1 MLQVCQTPTHACIHV
16 SMHKTYM
23 CMHAHLYAHNH
34 ASMRIRHVCV
44 CLRRECVQAST
55 RVAISPGPSITLHV
69 VQTDSCVYVLCC
81 PWPLPISLWPS
92 TPSLLP
98 SSEALSSYL
107 AAYFS
112 LCTWDVVRLPRVR
125 LHVWRPGLPSLCGA
139 LPYLVVH
146 GAKCECLFMS
156 YSSF

>member
-1 MLQVCQTPTHACIHV
+1 
-16 SMHKTYM
+16 MHKTYM
-23 CMHAHLYAHNH
+23 CMHADMYAHIH

-69 VQTDSCVYVLCC
+69 VQTHLYC

-92 TPSLLP
+92 IPSLLP

-107 AAYFS
+107 AACFS
-112 LCTWDVVRLPRVR
+112 PCTWDVVRFPRVR

-139 LPYLVVH
+139 LPYLVIH
-146 GAKCECLFMS
+146 GVECECLFMG
-156 YSSF
+156 YRSF